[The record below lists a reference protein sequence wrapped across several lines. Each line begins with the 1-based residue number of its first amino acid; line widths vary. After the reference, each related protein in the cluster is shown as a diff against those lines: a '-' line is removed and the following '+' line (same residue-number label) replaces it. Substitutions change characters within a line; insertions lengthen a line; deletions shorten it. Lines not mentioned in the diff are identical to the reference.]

1 MPVPSVPTAG
11 RNTTGVHVEIRRWL
25 VRFEAWLRK
34 EAGQLERQPRI
45 ALLLRRHPG
54 PIAFVKARLSRD
66 SVLGLELTLGALVL
80 VGFGWLFGGIAEDVV
95 TGDPLTIFDRL
106 LARWFHAHAAAMPI
120 RLMVGVSAAHDVL
133 AMSVFVA
140 AIALV
145 LAWQRHWHWLL
156 VLVLAVPGGMLV
168 NGLTKLAFHR
178 ARPGLEPLLDL
189 TSYSFPSGHVT
200 GATLTYGFLAAMV
213 ITGPHRWSRKLTVV
227 LVALALV
234 ALVALSRMV
243 LGAHYL
249 SDVLAAFAQGVAW
262 LTLCIVGTRTW
273 SHFRVAA
280 ADAGKR
286 LR

>member
-1 MPVPSVPTAG
+1 MP
-11 RNTTGVHVEIRRWL
+11 L
-25 VRFEAWLRK
+25 RFMA
-34 EAGQLERQPRI
+34 
-45 ALLLRRHPG
+45 
-54 PIAFVKARLSRD
+54 
-66 SVLGLELTLGALVL
+66 
-80 VGFGWLFGGIAEDVV
+80 
-95 TGDPLTIFDRL
+95 
-106 LARWFHAHAAAMPI
+106 
-120 RLMVGVSAAHDVL
+120 GVSTMHDLL
-133 AMSVFVA
+133 AMSVFA
-140 AIALV
+140 ATIALV
-145 LAWQRHWHWLL
+145 LAWQRNWHWLL

-168 NGLTKLAFHR
+168 NGLTKLAFQR
-178 ARPGLEPLLDL
+178 ARPGLDPLLDL

-213 ITGPHRWSRKLTVV
+213 ITGPHRWSRKLVVV

-273 SHFRVAA
+273 SHFRAP
-280 ADAGKR
+280 AGGAGSR

>member
-1 MPVPSVPTAG
+1 M
-11 RNTTGVHVEIRRWL
+11 E
-25 VRFEAWLRK
+25 
-34 EAGQLERQPRI
+34 QQPRV
-45 ALLLRRHPG
+45 ALLLLRHAG
-54 PIAFVKARLSRD
+54 LIDFAKARLSRH

-95 TGDPLTIFDRL
+95 TGDPLTFVDML

-120 RLMVGVSAAHDVL
+120 RLMVGVSTVHDVL
-133 AMSVFVA
+133 AMSVVA
-140 AIALV
+140 ATIALV
-145 LAWQRHWHWLL
+145 LAWRRNWHWLL

-168 NGLTKLAFHR
+168 NGLTKLAFQR

-189 TSYSFPSGHVT
+189 TTYSFPSGHVT
-200 GATLTYGFLAAMV
+200 GATLIYGFLAAMV
-213 ITGPHRWSRKLTVV
+213 ITEPHRWSHKLAIV

-273 SHFRVAA
+273 SHFRDPAA
-280 ADAGKR
+280 GAGPR